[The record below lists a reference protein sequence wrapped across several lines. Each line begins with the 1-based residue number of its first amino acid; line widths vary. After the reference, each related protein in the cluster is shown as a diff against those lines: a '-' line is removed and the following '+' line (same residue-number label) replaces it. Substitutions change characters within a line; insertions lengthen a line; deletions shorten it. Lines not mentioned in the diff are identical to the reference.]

1 MTQAAQIP
9 PQRCVHVK
17 TTARL
22 HMGFID
28 MHGGLGRRFGSVG
41 LSLDKPATSLTAE
54 LRADFSA
61 RGVGAQRV
69 VECARNFAHSTGLHG
84 GAHFEVGEAIPEHA
98 GLGSGTQLALAT
110 GVAMARL
117 HGLNM
122 PLREIAVMTAR
133 GARSGIGI
141 GAFEQGGLLVD
152 GGRGRDTRVPPIV
165 ARLEF
170 PSQWRVLLIYDAHS
184 QGVHG
189 VQEVQAF
196 DELPEFSAAQAARIA
211 RLVLMQVLPAVAEQD
226 MESFGCAISE
236 LQRIVGDYFAPAQ
249 GGKRYI
255 SPMVAD
261 AIAWLE
267 VKGVRCIGQSSWGPT
282 GFAIVGSEAQ
292 AEQLLKEL
300 QRRGTGLQYEIC
312 CARNQG
318 SIVEDGLVSGHET
331 RMPG

>member
-1 MTQAAQIP
+1 
-9 PQRCVHVK
+9 
-17 TTARL
+17 
-22 HMGFID
+22 MGFID

-41 LSLDKPATSLTAE
+41 LSLDKPVTSLTAE

-61 RGVGAQRV
+61 KGACAQQV
-69 VECARNFAHSTGLHG
+69 MECARNFARSAGLHG
-84 GAHFEVGEAIPEHA
+84 GAHFEVREAIPEHA

-117 HGLNM
+117 YGLNM
-122 PLREIAVMTAR
+122 SPREIAALTAR

-152 GGRGRDTRVPPIV
+152 GGRGRNTRVPPIV
-165 ARLEF
+165 ARMEF
-170 PSQWRVLLIYDAHS
+170 PSQWRVLLIYDAHR

-196 DELPEFSAAQAARIA
+196 DELPEFPAAQAAHIA

-226 MESFGCAISE
+226 LESFGCAISE

-249 GGKRYI
+249 GGERYI

-261 AIAWLE
+261 TMAWLE
-267 VKGVRCIGQSSWGPT
+267 MQGVQCTGQSSWGPT
-282 GFAIVGSEAQ
+282 GFAIVGGEAQ
-292 AEQLLKEL
+292 SEQLLKDLE
-300 QRRGTGLQYEIC
+300 RRGTRLQYEIC

-318 SIVEDGLVSGHET
+318 SIVEDSLVSGHET
-331 RMPG
+331 PMTG